1 MPKRIAPLSEVK
13 VRSAKQLEKPYKLYD
28 GGGLYLLV
36 TPSGGKLWH
45 FKYRADG
52 KEKKL
57 TFGSY
62 PDVSLT
68 TARDKRDEA
77 RRLIASGIDP
87 GEAKKKQQELDEITR
102 LTFSEIALE
111 WHASKRSEW
120 SESHAQKLLRRLEL
134 DVFPYIGN
142 KPIAEIRTP
151 ELATILERVAIRTLE
166 TAHRLKIACDM
177 VFRYAVL
184 KGKCEQNPAA
194 SLLGLLPTVK
204 PKHMAAPTDPK
215 KVAELLKA
223 IDGYSGAFVTKCAL
237 RLAPLLFA
245 RPGELRKAEWAEFSL
260 DAADGAVPEWN
271 IPGSKMK
278 MKKPHLVPLSLQA
291 VEILLQLRKVTG
303 NGKYVFVGHRSPD
316 RCMSENTVNQALR
329 SMGFTGEEIVGHGF
343 RAMARTM
350 LHEILKFNPDA
361 IEAQLAHAVP
371 DRLGAAYNRTQH
383 IEERKEMMQ
392 AWADYLDT
400 LKARASGGALQEE
413 QG

>member
-13 VRSAKQLEKPYKLYD
+13 VRTAKQSEKPYKLYD

-45 FKYRADG
+45 FKYRAEG

-62 PDVSLT
+62 PDVPLT
-68 TARDKRDEA
+68 VAREKRDDA
-77 RRLIASGIDP
+77 RRLLAGGMDP
-87 GEAKKKQQELDEITR
+87 AEVKKAQQVVDEIKR
-102 LTFSEIALE
+102 LTFSEVALE
-111 WHASKRSEW
+111 WHTNKKSEW
-120 SESHAQKLLRRLEL
+120 SESHAKKLLRRLEL

-142 KPIAEIRTP
+142 KPIADIRTP

-184 KGKCEQNPAA
+184 KGKCEQNPAS
-194 SLLGLLPTVK
+194 SLRGLLPSVK
-204 PKHMAAPTDPK
+204 PKHMSAPTDPK
-215 KVAELLKA
+215 QVAELLKA
-223 IDGYSGAFVTKCAL
+223 IDVYSGAFVTKCAL

-260 DAADGAVPEWN
+260 DVPEGAIPEWN

-278 MKKPHLVPLSLQA
+278 MKKPHLVPLSMQA
-291 VEILLQLRKVTG
+291 VEILNQLRKVTG
-303 NGKYVFVGHRSPD
+303 DGKYVFVGHRSPD

-329 SMGFTGEEIVGHGF
+329 SLGFTGEEIVGHGF

-350 LHEILKFNPDA
+350 LHEILKFSPDA

-383 IEERKEMMQ
+383 IEERKAMMQ

-400 LKARASGGALQEE
+400 LKAGAGGVHQEE